1 MSSNEKIMNR
11 LKIVKWLTEE
21 KSVSLETNMPRKC
34 PGIFTRILIQVGN
47 IAVSISTSVKTPP
60 SLPGRCRK
68 LIFEMPRSLASTSL
82 GENAY
87 CEKANHFQSL
97 F

>member
-47 IAVSISTSVKTPP
+47 IAVSI
-60 SLPGRCRK
+60 
-68 LIFEMPRSLASTSL
+68 
-82 GENAY
+82 
-87 CEKANHFQSL
+87 
-97 F
+97 